1 MDNRKTPTFYITKII
16 DDLEF
21 IINNMNNLTLEEF
34 ENDDILN
41 CAISFKFIQISEN
54 VKQLPNSLILAYPLI
69 PWSKIVG
76 LRNRIVHDYGNVQLD
91 IIYNTIKNDLP
102 ELLEKLKLII

>member
-34 ENDDILN
+34 IEKVKDNKGKYIQNIIAIQGVINSDDIYYINNLMDTN
-41 CAISFKFIQISEN
+41 
-54 VKQLPNSLILAYPLI
+54 Y
-69 PWSKIVG
+69 
-76 LRNRIVHDYGNVQLD
+76 
-91 IIYNTIKNDLP
+91 
-102 ELLEKLKLII
+102 